1 MVEARRI
8 LQTLIDLTFPIPI
21 VVIGVW
27 CVRALFNTSEGY
39 TSKELLCGAAKVGA
53 VVAVFVSFIFLDIE
67 SENIKSVLRV
77 HPALGIP
84 AGLSAVLGLACLG
97 LAVYLGRRE
106 AAVRIDILDASKSSD
121 RKDVLASFMVRGL
134 LVAWGAASA
143 SGIFSLWVVS
153 RR

>member
-27 CVRALFNTSEGY
+27 FVRALFNAREGY
-39 TSKELLCGAAKVGA
+39 TSKELLLGAAKVGA
-53 VVAVFVSFIFLDIE
+53 GVAVFVSIIFFNIE
-67 SENIKSVLRV
+67 SEDIARVLRV

-97 LAVYLGRRE
+97 LTVYFRRKE
-106 AAVRIDILDASKSSD
+106 AAKRIGILDASNSYY
-121 RKDVLASFMVRGL
+121 RKDVLASCMVRGL
-134 LVAWGAASA
+134 FVAWCATSA
-143 SGIFSLWVVS
+143 SGIFWLWVVS
-153 RR
+153 R